1 MQNHL
6 KHELRNVISGKRRVS
21 YGTAIQEITLCLDHG
36 TQSSEEVE
44 NAKQIREQETKKL
57 TDYITKHNLWIHGT
71 DFTLYVSEGAEQRV
85 YLNDADHVL
94 KLNGLPSTYNLY

>member
-1 MQNHL
+1 M
-6 KHELRNVISGKRRVS
+6 SGKSQVS
-21 YGTAIQEITLCLDHG
+21 YGTAIQAITRYLDHG

-57 TDYITKHNLWIHGT
+57 TDYITKHNLWIHGI
-71 DFTLYVSEGAEQRV
+71 DFTQYVSEGAEQSV
-85 YLNDADHVL
+85 YLKDADHVL